1 MEGGKVASSGD
12 RTPAGMN
19 RREFLTRAGVL
30 SAATLLW
37 QVPPLLRLRGWDSPA
52 YAQDPNIV
60 RDTLNGLV
68 AFIWPGDDEY
78 SMAQGEAGDGPGALA
93 ADTTTILIQ
102 SLDEF
107 LPAPDGPPPL
117 TNDETVPLSGGIANL
132 LNVVAASVN
141 PAAAGGAFPSHFSRL
156 TLAEKAEVFHRLET
170 DNGVPDNQLPE
181 PLTGTTGN
189 FRFVAGILPGFVA
202 FLAFTEWQVYDS
214 QKRRLTK
221 RPLGWDH
228 SGYQGNRRN
237 PAEGWDE
244 HLGYYQGRRAVTG

>member
-1 MEGGKVASSGD
+1 MTDDGSGVTLD
-12 RTPAGMN
+12 RRA
-19 RREFLTRAGVL
+19 FLARAGVL
-30 SAATLLW
+30 GAATLLW
-37 QVPPLLRLRGWDSPA
+37 QVPPLLRLRSWDSPA

-78 SMAQGEAGDGPGALA
+78 SVAQGDATDGPGAIA

-107 LPAPDGPPPL
+107 LPAPDGPPPA

-132 LNVVAASVN
+132 LNVVAATVN
-141 PAAAGGAFPSHFSRL
+141 PLAAGGPFPSHFSRL
-156 TLAEKAEVFHRLET
+156 SLAEKAEVFKTLET
-170 DNGVPDNQLPE
+170 DNGIPDHELPE
-181 PLTGTTGN
+181 PFTGTTGN

-202 FLAFTEWQVYDS
+202 FLALGEWSTYDPET
-214 QKRRLTK
+214 RRLTA
-221 RPLGWDH
+221 RPPGWEH

-237 PAEGWDE
+237 PVEGWDE
-244 HLGYYQGRRAVTG
+244 HLGYYQGRREVTG

>member
-1 MEGGKVASSGD
+1 MTDAAGANFD
-12 RTPAGMN
+12 RRT
-19 RREFLTRAGVL
+19 FLARAGVL
-30 SAATLLW
+30 GAATMLW

-68 AFIWPGDDEY
+68 AFIFPGDDEY
-78 SMAQGEAGDGPGALA
+78 SVAQGDSTNSPGAMA

-117 TNDETVPLSGGIANL
+117 TNDDTVPLSGGIANL

-141 PAAAGGAFPSHFSRL
+141 PAAAGGPFPSHFSRL
-156 TLAEKAEVFHRLET
+156 SSAEKAEVFHRLET
-170 DNGVPDNQLPE
+170 DNGVPDNELPE
-181 PLTGTTGN
+181 PFTGATGN

-202 FLAFTEWQVYDS
+202 FLAFSEWHTYDPET
-214 QKRRLTK
+214 RRLTQ
-221 RPLGWDH
+221 RPVGWEQ
-228 SGYQGNRRN
+228 SGYQGSRRN
-237 PAEGWDE
+237 PVEGWDE

>member
-1 MEGGKVASSGD
+1 MTAGARTSS
-12 RTPAGMN
+12 TLS
-19 RREFLTRAGVL
+19 RRQFLTRAAVL
-30 SAATLLW
+30 SGATVLW

-68 AFIWPGDDEY
+68 AFIWPGDDAY
-78 SMAQGEAGDGPGALA
+78 SVAQGDAGDGPGALA

-117 TNDETVPLSGGIANL
+117 TTDETVPLSGGIANL
-132 LNVVAASVN
+132 LNVVAATVN
-141 PAAAGGAFPSHFSRL
+141 PVAAAGTFPSHFSRL
-156 TLAEKAEVFHRLET
+156 TMAEKAEVFRTLEQ
-170 DNGVPDNQLPE
+170 DNGIPDAGLPE
-181 PLTGTTGN
+181 PFTSTTGN

-202 FLAFTEWQVYDS
+202 FLAFTEWQVLDPET
-214 QKRRLTK
+214 RRLTK

-228 SGYQGNRRN
+228 SGYQGRRVE
-237 PAEGWDE
+237 PAEGWNE
-244 HLGYYQGRRAVTG
+244 HLGYYQGRRKVTG